1 MELYRMFLIKEM
13 FLLRLIRIQNLDF
26 YLELSTSQNFF
37 LKVNSYEDLFY
48 FSTNCVISFLT
59 TFKLL
64 HRIKTRIIIF
74 ILTLCYIYSEF
85 VCGHFHQ
92 YYFINLFINL
102 FDSSKKKEE
111 KTIRMSLCNVST
123 HLFFPNFR
131 VYVYRRCFLQD
142 RHTKKMKIKKFSP
155 HSNHDFYYFFCKSV
169 LSHTL

>member
-37 LKVNSYEDLFY
+37 LKVNSYEDIFY

-64 HRIKTRIIIF
+64 NRIKTRIIIF

-92 YYFINLFINL
+92 YYLINLFINL
-102 FDSSKKKEE
+102 FDSSKKKRKNNKNEPVQCFYPSFLH
-111 KTIRMSLCNVST
+111 KFQGLCLSQM
-123 HLFFPNFR
+123 FF
-131 VYVYRRCFLQD
+131 LGSS
-142 RHTKKMKIKKFSP
+142 HKKK
-155 HSNHDFYYFFCKSV
+155 
-169 LSHTL
+169 